1 MMKPLRMVCIDKVE
15 VNARIRYL
23 LGLLQDIFIIIYMY
37 FERKSSLLP
46 KLWP

>member
-1 MMKPLRMVCIDKVE
+1 MMKSLRMVCIDKVE

-23 LGLLQDIFIIIYMY
+23 LGLLQDIFIIIY
-37 FERKSSLLP
+37 FEKKSSLLP